1 MDEIQNLDVERNA
14 FWLLGVDDDFYT
26 IQQIKVNIEQKNK
39 FLKYKILANF

>member
-26 IQQIKVNIEQKNK
+26 IQQIKVKKDENFSKN
-39 FLKYKILANF
+39 Y